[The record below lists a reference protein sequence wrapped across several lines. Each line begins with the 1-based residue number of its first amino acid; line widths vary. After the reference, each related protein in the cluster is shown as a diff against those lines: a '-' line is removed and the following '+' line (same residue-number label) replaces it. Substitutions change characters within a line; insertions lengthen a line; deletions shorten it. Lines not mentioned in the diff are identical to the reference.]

1 LSDSTRQFTGLA
13 LDPETIAAL
22 EAVLPRMAERT
33 VAAITAEVPA
43 YTDAFSGRMG
53 QNIENA
59 VQTSLGA
66 FLRLATRVQDSDPGP
81 PLSPALDGA
90 YELGRGEARNGRSID
105 ALLSAYR
112 VGARVAW
119 RELSETAVAAGLSA
133 ATIARFAALV
143 FAFIDQLS
151 ASSASGHTDEQVT
164 AGRVRQRYLDLL
176 TDHLLAGESPEVL
189 RASAERANWKVP
201 QTLTAV
207 LLPADETRGLS
218 TSLNSESLQASVELP
233 GGDAGDAWSVLLVPN
248 MDGALRPTLLAR
260 LADRQ
265 AIVGPARPWLAAAA
279 SYRRA
284 VGARHLGSGV
294 HGVLD
299 TDEYLVEI
307 VLGADPDAA
316 EDLRRRVLAPLATL
330 RPNAAARLAETLR
343 AWLLHQGQRDA
354 VAADLFV
361 HAQTVRY
368 RMNQIRDLYGE
379 RLTDPR
385 TILELTVALGSE
397 GAGI

>member
-1 LSDSTRQFTGLA
+1 
-13 LDPETIAAL
+13 
-22 EAVLPRMAERT
+22 
-33 VAAITAEVPA
+33 
-43 YTDAFSGRMG
+43 MG

-59 VQTSLGA
+59 VHTSLGA

-112 VGARVAW
+112 VGGVAW

-248 MDGALRPTLLAR
+248 T
-260 LADRQ
+260 
-265 AIVGPARPWLAAAA
+265 
-279 SYRRA
+279 
-284 VGARHLGSGV
+284 
-294 HGVLD
+294 
-299 TDEYLVEI
+299 
-307 VLGADPDAA
+307 
-316 EDLRRRVLAPLATL
+316 
-330 RPNAAARLAETLR
+330 
-343 AWLLHQGQRDA
+343 
-354 VAADLFV
+354 
-361 HAQTVRY
+361 QTSR
-368 RMNQIRDLYGE
+368 
-379 RLTDPR
+379 
-385 TILELTVALGSE
+385 
-397 GAGI
+397 